1 MSKRAAK
8 ATNIALA
15 TVAMEPYIA
24 NASLDFTQE
33 APDVTALSDAGP
45 RVVIGNYG
53 FGVSMDGAADFATGL
68 QDATM
73 FGMVSTTAVKAL
85 AFDPTGSTAA
95 DADNPHYDATDVVLT
110 AYSIKSA
117 VGAAVTY
124 SFAATGNSS
133 MTRAVA

>member
-1 MSKRAAK
+1 MAK
-8 ATNIALA
+8 KSAKLSNISVA

-24 NASLDFTQE
+24 NAGLDFTQE
-33 APDVTALSDAGP
+33 APDVTALSDVGP
-45 RVVIGNYG
+45 RAVVGNYG
-53 FGVSMDGAADFATGL
+53 YSLSLDGAADFATGV

-73 FGMVSTTAVKAL
+73 FAMIGTTAVKAM
-85 AFDPTGSTAA
+85 AFDPTGTTAA